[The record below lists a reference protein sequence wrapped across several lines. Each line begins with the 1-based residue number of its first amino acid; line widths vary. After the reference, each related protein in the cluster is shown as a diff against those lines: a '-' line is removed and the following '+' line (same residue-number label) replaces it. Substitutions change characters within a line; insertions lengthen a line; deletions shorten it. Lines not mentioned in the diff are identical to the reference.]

1 MKSRSGYCLVVLI
14 AMSLVLS
21 ACGGGQKPA
30 APQGAAA
37 PTLTLRLGHTH
48 PADLEASSIHIV
60 AVKFQELLKPQGIDV
75 KLFPGS
81 QLGGDKDMQEQMK
94 LGSLDMD
101 ICGTATVAD
110 KFPRIGVLDLPYIWK
125 DYNQIHKVV
134 DGPVGKQL
142 ADELVKATGLRILA
156 YPDSFGFRDVA
167 STKPVRSMADLKNL
181 KLRTIGTPTYIG
193 TFKALGAAPVA
204 MGFGEVYTSI
214 QTSVIDGWEHEPP
227 TLLSSKT
234 YEVAKNLTKTN
245 HLYGVLMMII
255 SETTW
260 TKLTDQQR
268 QAISKAAQDAVTY
281 ERGVAPAK
289 ADQAYKALAEKGM
302 TIIEIDKAPL
312 IAATKVFS
320 EQWVKDTKVEDLYKS
335 ILSQ

>member
-1 MKSRSGYCLVVLI
+1 VKSRFGYCLVAMI
-14 AMSLVLS
+14 AISLLLS
-21 ACGGGQKPA
+21 ACGGGQQSATQSK
-30 APQGAAA
+30 A
-37 PTLTLRLGHTH
+37 PTLVLRLGHTH
-48 PADLEASSIHIV
+48 PADAEASSIHIV
-60 AVKFQELLKPQGIDV
+60 ALKFQELLKPQGIDV

-110 KFPRIGVLDLPYIWK
+110 KFARIAVLDLPYVWK

-167 STKPVRSMADLKNL
+167 STKPVKSLDDLKNL

-214 QTSVIDGWEHEPP
+214 QTSVIDGWEHEGP
-227 TLLSSKT
+227 TLYSTKT

-255 SETTW
+255 SEKTW
-260 TKLTDQQR
+260 EKMNDQQK
-268 QAISKAAQDAVTY
+268 QAVTKAAQDAVAY
-281 ERGVAPAK
+281 ERGIAPTK
-289 ADQAYKALAEKGM
+289 ADEAYKALQAKGM
-302 TIIEIDKAPL
+302 NIIEIDKAPL
-312 IAATKVFS
+312 AEATKAFR
-320 EQWVKDTKVEDLYKS
+320 EQWVKENGVEDLYKA
-335 ILSQ
+335 IISQ